1 MKNGKLFVLSGP
13 SGSGKTTIAK
23 NIVSN
28 INNIVFAISHTTRP
42 MREGETNGRDYY
54 FIDIETF
61 TAMKRRGEFA
71 ESAEVFGNYY
81 GTTQAEIK
89 RAVDD
94 GNDVLL
100 EIDVNGANQI
110 RNKYS
115 DSILIFLLAPD
126 RDELEKRLIGR
137 KTDSDEEIR
146 RRLNVGNKEITEVDK
161 YDYIIVNKDL
171 NETLNRIGD
180 IIQEVRNN
188 N

>member
-23 NIVSN
+23 NIVST
-28 INNIVFAISHTTRP
+28 INNIVFAVSHTTRE
-42 MREGETNGRDYY
+42 MREGEINGRDYY

-61 TAMKRRGEFA
+61 SAMRRRGEFA

-81 GTTQAEIK
+81 GTTQAEIN
-89 RAVDD
+89 RAVEN

-110 RNKYS
+110 RKKYS
-115 DSILIFLLAPD
+115 DSIMIFLMAPD
-126 RDELEKRLIGR
+126 RDELEKRLIER
-137 KTDSDEEIR
+137 KTDSDEEIK
-146 RRLNVGNKEITEVDK
+146 RRLDVGNKEITEVDK
-161 YDYIIVNKDL
+161 YDYIIVNNDL
-171 NETLNRIGD
+171 NETLSRIGD
-180 IIQEVRNN
+180 IIKTNRNN